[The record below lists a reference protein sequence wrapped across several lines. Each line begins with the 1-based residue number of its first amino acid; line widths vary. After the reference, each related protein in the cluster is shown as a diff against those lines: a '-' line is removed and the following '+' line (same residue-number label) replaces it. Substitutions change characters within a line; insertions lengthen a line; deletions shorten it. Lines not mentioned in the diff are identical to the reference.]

1 MKRTLLAIVL
11 ALVTALGFITFS
23 VGNAEAWKCDRH
35 PEQPTCTTT
44 TPPPL
49 NSTTSFPPVSV
60 SQPSPSTSLP
70 TTTTSSTVPAT
81 TTTAPELPPT
91 NPPTIIRFAG

>member
-23 VGNAEAWKCDRH
+23 VGNAQAWKCDRH

-44 TPPPL
+44 TAPPL

-60 SQPSPSTSLP
+60 TQPNPSTSLP
-70 TTTTSSTVPAT
+70 TTTVPAT
-81 TTTAPELPPT
+81 TTTSTLPPPELPPPD
-91 NPPTIIRFAG
+91 PPTIIRLAG